1 MTDVHEIDVP
11 LPDGGTLHAYATGP
25 EEGLPVVWHHGTPNI
40 GSPPRPL
47 FAEAERLGLRWVG
60 YDRPG
65 YGGSTPR
72 PDRPVGSAAADV
84 AAVVDAL
91 GIDRFAVMGHSG
103 GGPHALSCA
112 ALLPDRVL
120 AAVSASGSAPYGATG
135 LDWFAGM
142 ADPAALRASA
152 QGREA
157 KEAFEEAEHEGE
169 PGFTDADERALQ
181 GEWSWFIEVVRPAMA
196 NGPAPMIDDDLALA
210 APWGFDPSSITVP
223 TLFLHGG
230 GDRIIPA
237 SHGEWLADQVPG
249 AELMLLPEDGHV
261 SVMRSAAA
269 ALAWLAE
276 HARRG

>member
-1 MTDVHEIDVP
+1 MTEVHETDVQ
-11 LPDGGTLHAYATGP
+11 LPGGGTLRAYTTGP
-25 EEGLPVVWHHGTPNI
+25 EDGLPVVWHHGTPNI

-47 FAEAERLGLRWVG
+47 FAEAERLALRWVG

-91 GIDRFAVMGHSG
+91 GIERFAVMGHSG
-103 GGPHALSCA
+103 GGPHALACA

-120 AAVSASGSAPYGATG
+120 AALSVSGPAPYGATG

-142 ADPAALRASA
+142 ADPAALQAAVAGRAA
-152 QGREA
+152 R
-157 KEAFEEAEHEGE
+157 EAFELAEQQGE
-169 PGFTDADERALQ
+169 PGFTEADEEALE
-181 GEWSWFIEVVRPAMA
+181 GEWSWFIEVVRPALA
-196 NGPAPMIDDDLALA
+196 SGPAPMVDDDLALA
-210 APWGFDPSSITVP
+210 RPWGLDPASIAAP

-230 GDRIIPA
+230 RDRIIPA
-237 SHGEWLADQVPG
+237 SHGEWLAAHVPG
-249 AELMLLPEDGHV
+249 AEVLLLPDDGHL
-261 SVMRSAAA
+261 SVMRSAAR

-276 HARRG
+276 HARG